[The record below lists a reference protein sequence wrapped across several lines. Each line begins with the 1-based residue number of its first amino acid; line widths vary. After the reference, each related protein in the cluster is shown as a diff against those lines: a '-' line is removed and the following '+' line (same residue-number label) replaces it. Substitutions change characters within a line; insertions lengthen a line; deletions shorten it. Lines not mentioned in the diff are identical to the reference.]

1 MEKKEGLRSAG
12 CGKVISISD
21 DDGGGDDDGENDV
34 EDGNDGNQQRFVV
47 KMKLLGNQAA
57 LQLVSEATR
66 HQVTKK
72 TKRTLI
78 NDTLLRRRRRRR
90 SGVSWSSWWQECL
103 QPKSHRSDEADCQI
117 KGTNQLLTKENSR
130 LFYC

>member
-1 MEKKEGLRSAG
+1 M
-12 CGKVISISD
+12 ISISD

-34 EDGNDGNQQRFVV
+34 EDGNDGNRQRFVV

-72 TKRTLI
+72 NKRTLKLNCSVGPLI
-78 NDTLLRRRRRRR
+78 VWKDALKT
-90 SGVSWSSWWQECL
+90 
-103 QPKSHRSDEADCQI
+103 
-117 KGTNQLLTKENSR
+117 
-130 LFYC
+130 